1 MRALGDVWGE
11 LLASDRARTLV
22 ATAASALVPLLA
34 AFGLYGTQRFLVN
47 VGRREYAIRRAI
59 GAGPRTIR
67 RLVLQSGQT
76 MGIPGLVS
84 GAVLAHVLVAWL
96 RDEFALTAVSP
107 LIAAILVL
115 VSIDLVVHAA
125 ALAPANHAA
134 RTAPA
139 PLLREE

>member
-1 MRALGDVWGE
+1 
-11 LLASDRARTLV
+11 
-22 ATAASALVPLLA
+22 
-34 AFGLYGTQRFLVN
+34 
-47 VGRREYAIRRAI
+47 
-59 GAGPRTIR
+59 
-67 RLVLQSGQT
+67 